1 MTRRA
6 GGRLQTVGAGLLV
19 LAVSVAAPGLSIAQ
33 QDDPQAGTGPDI
45 TAPSPEAGTIPDV
58 AAPAPE
64 PTSGEAPSPGPVSGE
79 APESDDPSTD
89 ASGQVPSEA
98 EAEATGTEAAPAE
111 DAGEPRAKAAADRTV
126 GVGDNFYK
134 PAKITIDVGDTVTWR
149 NDGLADH
156 TATAEDGSFDTGTFG
171 SGERRS
177 ETFDSAGTIPYY
189 CLIHG
194 TAQSGTIE
202 VRAAGGGGG
211 GGGGGGSGG
220 GGASSSGTSEAAAA
234 SSPGAAGSSSSL
246 PATGIAALTLG
257 AIGLALISSGSA
269 LRQVGRPRR
278 GSRLFSL

>member
-1 MTRRA
+1 M
-6 GGRLQTVGAGLLV
+6 GAGLLV

-33 QDDPQAGTGPDI
+33 QDDPQAETGPEGAAQ
-45 TAPSPEAGTIPDV
+45 APDAVPGE
-58 AAPAPE
+58 APAPD
-64 PTSGEAPSPGPVSGE
+64 PVPGEAPAPDPVPGE
-79 APESDDPSTD
+79 APAPAEPSID
-89 ASGQVPSEA
+89 ASEQVASEA
-98 EAEATGTEAAPAE
+98 EAEVTGTEAVPTE
-111 DAGEPRAKAAADRTV
+111 DAGEPRAKAAADKTV

-194 TAQSGTIE
+194 TAQSGTIR

-211 GGGGGGSGG
+211 GGGDGG
-220 GGASSSGTSEAAAA
+220 GGATSSGTSEAAAA

-278 GSRLFSL
+278 SSRLFSL